1 MGDHVGHRAQAV
13 GEVNENAER
22 DTGQLPIELILLRQ
36 VTSYL
41 DTPTFLVGATGDLLF
56 FNEAAEPL
64 LGLRFD
70 DVGELS
76 MDEWLHA
83 FRPSD
88 QAGHPIPH
96 EAVNLVV
103 ALRDGRVVQDSL
115 FITGADGE
123 RRAIATTAFPLRRP
137 SGELLCAVALFWPLS

>member
-1 MGDHVGHRAQAV
+1 MSIE
-13 GEVNENAER
+13 GERRTDA
-22 DTGQLPIELILLRQ
+22 DAGQLPIELILIRQ

-41 DTPTFLVGATGDLLF
+41 DTPTFLVGAAGDLLF

-83 FRPSD
+83 FHPSD

-103 ALRDGRVVQDSL
+103 ALREGRVVQDAL
-115 FITGADGE
+115 FITGADGG
-123 RRAIATTAFPLRRP
+123 RRAITATAFPLRRP
-137 SGELLCAVALFWPLS
+137 TGELLGAVALFWPLS